1 MIRLTAREWA
11 ILVEM
16 ARSFCK
22 NLEDTGD
29 GYWTVGDTLIE
40 DEVALLEKLSQYEP
54 TKRDGLFLRKT
65 NN

>member
-16 ARSFCK
+16 ARSFVK

-40 DEVALLEKLSQYEP
+40 DEVKLLERLGEYEP
-54 TKRDGLFLRKT
+54 TKRDGIF